1 MQNPF
6 ARYSVLFLGIA
17 ACILVMLPV
26 LPFLASARGVAGPTC
41 TDAVHPATAALALG
55 LGSALCCAIASIV
68 GRLINAAVGLF
79 VLGCGLAVISGQSGT
94 ILDAAFDGDSLLPIA
109 FETLA
114 WSGAVLLMSVIV
126 FRVSGPLLD
135 LPART
140 KGGAFIHEVFNSD
153 AGRALAAGVLA
164 VAAMYL
170 LSRTELKG
178 QAIGAAVLGGV
189 ATAFLGRR
197 LVGDSQPIL
206 LMATPVFAIG
216 IAQLFTAYAL
226 KAPLDQVVVQR
237 GLPGWSMAMPV
248 DIAAGT
254 LIGIPMG
261 LGWTKPAET
270 DE

>member
-1 MQNPF
+1 MHNPF

-26 LPFLASARGVAGPTC
+26 LPFLASPRGVAGPTC

-55 LGSALCCAIASIV
+55 LGSAVCCAIACVV

-109 FETLA
+109 FETIA
-114 WSGAVLLMSVIV
+114 WSGAVLLMSAIV

-153 AGRALAAGVLA
+153 AGRALAAGLLA
-164 VAAMYL
+164 VAVMYL
-170 LSRTELKG
+170 LSCTELKG
-178 QAIGAAVLGGV
+178 QAIGAAVVGYTRLCDWNCATLYGLHPEGATGSGGG
-189 ATAFLGRR
+189 ATWASW
-197 LVGDSQPIL
+197 LVDGHARGHCRWHPDWNSHGSG
-206 LMATPVFAIG
+206 V
-216 IAQLFTAYAL
+216 
-226 KAPLDQVVVQR
+226 DQAR
-237 GLPGWSMAMPV
+237 
-248 DIAAGT
+248 
-254 LIGIPMG
+254 
-261 LGWTKPAET
+261 
-270 DE
+270 